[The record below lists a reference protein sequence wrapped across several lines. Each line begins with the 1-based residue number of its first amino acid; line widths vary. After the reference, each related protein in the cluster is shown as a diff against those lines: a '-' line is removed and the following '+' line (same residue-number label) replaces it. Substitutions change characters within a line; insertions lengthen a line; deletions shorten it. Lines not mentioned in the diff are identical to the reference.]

1 MEEKLKILR
10 RYFNNGY
17 SRNDYLELKRLILSE
32 DSEIE
37 LLLQSHWSEFKTE
50 ENRAHK
56 DLSKVLLN
64 LNQKIDENSNNPFI
78 KKILIAY
85 SRIAAILIIP
95 LFLALGFLYF
105 QYHQYLFQKNVF
117 VDVVSPAGSRTSLSL
132 PDGSMVW
139 LNGDSH
145 IRYPA
150 VFGKTREVE
159 IQGEAFF
166 KVKSDKKHPF
176 LVSAKDVVVR
186 ATGTQFNVMA
196 YNDIPEVSVILK
208 EGKVTV
214 EDENRNLIKEVDPG
228 YELRY
233 AKRSS
238 SISYKEI
245 NTENYS
251 GWISGRLI
259 FTYAP
264 FSEVVE
270 RMGKWYG
277 IDIEIVDRELLQ
289 LHFRATF
296 INENIEE
303 ALKLLQTTATFSYE
317 FSKRETRKDG
327 SLEKSK
333 IYITKSKPM

>member
-10 RYFNNGY
+10 RYFNNRY

-37 LLLQSHWSEFKTE
+37 LLLKTHWNEFTKE
-50 ENRAHK
+50 EDSAFK
-56 DLSKVLLN
+56 DLSEVLVN
-64 LNQKIDENSNNPFI
+64 LNQEIDEKSNSSFV

-85 SRIAAILIIP
+85 SRIAAILVIP

-105 QYHQYLFQKNVF
+105 QFNQYSSQKNVF
-117 VDVVSPAGSRTSLSL
+117 VDVVSPAGSRTSLNL
-132 PDGSMVW
+132 PDGSIVW

-150 VFGKTREVE
+150 VFGKNREVK
-159 IQGEAFF
+159 IDGEAFF

-176 LVSAKDVVVR
+176 LVSAKDVVIR

-208 EGKVTV
+208 EGKVAM
-214 EDENRNLIKEVDPG
+214 EDENRTLIKQVDPG

-233 AKRSS
+233 ATKSS

-259 FTYAP
+259 FSYAP

-277 IDIEIVDRELLQ
+277 IDIEIVDKELLQ

-296 INENIEE
+296 DNENIEE
-303 ALKLLQTTATFSYE
+303 ALKLLQSTATFRYK

-327 SLEKSK
+327 SFGKSK
-333 IYITKSKPM
+333 IYITKK

>member
-1 MEEKLKILR
+1 MKKKLKILR
-10 RYFNNGY
+10 RYFNNRY
-17 SRNDYLELKRLILSE
+17 SRNDYFELKRLILSE

-37 LLLQSHWSEFKTE
+37 SLLQIHWNEFKME
-50 ENRAHK
+50 DNGAIK
-56 DLSKVLLN
+56 DLSEVLTN
-64 LNQKIDENSNNPFI
+64 LNQKSNVSFI
-78 KKILIAY
+78 KKIFIAY
-85 SRIAAILIIP
+85 SRIAAILVIP

-105 QYHQYLFQKNVF
+105 QFNQYLFQKDVF
-117 VDVVSPAGSRTSLSL
+117 VDVVSPAGSRSSLNL

-150 VFGKTREVE
+150 VFGENREVKIE
-159 IQGEAFF
+159 GEAFF

-176 LVSAKDVVVR
+176 LVFAKDIVVR

-208 EGKVTV
+208 EGKVAVENEKQTV
-214 EDENRNLIKEVDPG
+214 MKEMEPG

-233 AKRSS
+233 AKKFS
-238 SISYKEI
+238 SISYKKI

-251 GWISGRLI
+251 GWISSRLI
-259 FTYAP
+259 FSYAP

-277 IDIEIVDRELLQ
+277 IDIEIVDKELLQ

-296 INENIEE
+296 VNENIEE
-303 ALKLLQTTATFSYE
+303 ALKLLQSTSTFKYE
-317 FSKRETRKDG
+317 FSKRGTRKDG

-333 IYITKSKPM
+333 IYITKN

>member
-1 MEEKLKILR
+1 MEEKLKILQ
-10 RYFNNGY
+10 RYFNNKY

-37 LLLQSHWSEFKTE
+37 LLLQTHWNEFRPE
-50 ENRAHK
+50 ENNAFK
-56 DLSKVLLN
+56 DLSEILVN
-64 LNQKIDENSNNPFI
+64 LNQEIDENSNTPLV

-85 SRIAAILIIP
+85 SRIAAVLVIP
-95 LFLALGFLYF
+95 LFLALGFLYSQF
-105 QYHQYLFQKNVF
+105 NQYLFQKNVF
-117 VDVVSPAGSRTSLSL
+117 VDVVSPAGSRTSLNL

-150 VFGKTREVE
+150 VFGKNREVKIE
-159 IQGEAFF
+159 GEAFF

-196 YNDIPEVSVILK
+196 YNDIPEVSVILQ
-208 EGKVTV
+208 EGKVAI
-214 EDENRNLIKEVDPG
+214 EDENRTLIKKVDPG

-233 AKRSS
+233 AKNSS

-259 FTYAP
+259 FSYAP

-270 RMGKWYG
+270 RMEKWYG
-277 IDIEIVDRELLQ
+277 IDIEIVDKELLQ

-296 INENIEE
+296 VNENIED
-303 ALKLLQTTATFSYE
+303 ALKLLQSTATFRYE
-317 FSKRETRKDG
+317 FSKRETRIDG
-327 SLEKSK
+327 SLVKSK
-333 IYITKSKPM
+333 IYITKK

>member
-10 RYFNNGY
+10 RYFNNRY

-37 LLLQSHWSEFKTE
+37 LLIQTHWNEFKTE
-50 ENRAHK
+50 ENIAVK
-56 DLSKVLLN
+56 DLSEVLVN
-64 LNQKIDENSNNPFI
+64 LNQEIDKNSNNPFL
-78 KKILIAY
+78 KRILIAY

-105 QYHQYLFQKNVF
+105 QFNEYLFQKNVF
-117 VDVVSPAGSRTSLSL
+117 VDVVSPSGSRTSLNL

-150 VFGKTREVE
+150 VFGKNREVKIE
-159 IQGEAFF
+159 GEAFF

-208 EGKVTV
+208 EGKVSI
-214 EDENRNLIKEVDPG
+214 EDENRTLIKEVDPG

-233 AKRSS
+233 AKKSS

-259 FTYAP
+259 FSYAP

-270 RMGKWYG
+270 RMEKWYG
-277 IDIEIVDRELLQ
+277 IDIEIVDKELLQ

-296 INENIEE
+296 VNENIEE
-303 ALKLLQTTATFSYE
+303 ALKLLQSTATFSYE
-317 FSKRETRKDG
+317 FSERETRNDG

-333 IYITKSKPM
+333 IYITKK

>member
-10 RYFNNGY
+10 RYFSNRY
-17 SRNDYLELKRLILSE
+17 SRNDYFELKRLILSE

-37 LLLQSHWSEFKTE
+37 SLLQIHWNEFKTKD
-50 ENRAHK
+50 NGALK
-56 DLSKVLLN
+56 DLSEVLTN
-64 LNQKIDENSNNPFI
+64 LNQKIDEKSNPSFI
-78 KKILIAY
+78 KKIFIVY
-85 SRIAAILIIP
+85 SRIAAILVIP

-105 QYHQYLFQKNVF
+105 QFNHYLFQENVF
-117 VDVVSPAGSRTSLSL
+117 VDVVSPAGSRTSLNL

-145 IRYPA
+145 LRYPT
-150 VFGKTREVE
+150 VFGKNREVKIE
-159 IQGEAFF
+159 GEAFF

-176 LVSAKDVVVR
+176 LVSAKDIVVR

-208 EGKVTV
+208 EGKVAV
-214 EDENRNLIKEVDPG
+214 ENEKQTLMKEMEPG

-233 AKRSS
+233 HYKSS

-251 GWISGRLI
+251 DWITGCLI
-259 FTYAP
+259 FSYAP
-264 FSEVVE
+264 LSEVVE

-277 IDIEIVDRELLQ
+277 IDIEIVDKELLQ
-289 LHFRATF
+289 LHFKATF
-296 INENIEE
+296 VNENIEE
-303 ALKLLQTTATFSYE
+303 ALKLLQSTATFRYE
-317 FSKRETRKDG
+317 FSKRGTRKDG

-333 IYITKSKPM
+333 IYITKK

>member
-10 RYFNNGY
+10 RYFRNKY
-17 SRNDYLELKRLILSE
+17 SRNDYFELKRLILSG
-32 DSEIE
+32 DPDIE
-37 LLLQSHWSEFKTE
+37 MLLQSHWNEFKTE
-50 ENRAHK
+50 ENGTVK
-56 DLSKVLLN
+56 DLSEVLMN
-64 LNQKIDENSNNPFI
+64 LNQQIDEKSVNPFA

-85 SRIAAILIIP
+85 SRIAAILVLP
-95 LFLALGFLYF
+95 LFVALGFLYF
-105 QYHQYLFQKNVF
+105 QFNQYLFQKSVF
-117 VDVVSPAGSRTSLSL
+117 VDVVSPAGSRTSLNL

-150 VFGKTREVE
+150 VFGKNREVKIE
-159 IQGEAFF
+159 GEAFF

-208 EGKVTV
+208 EGKVAV
-214 EDENRNLIKEVDPG
+214 ENENRTLIKEVDPG

-233 AKRSS
+233 AKKSS

-259 FTYAP
+259 FSYAP
-264 FSEVVE
+264 FSEVVV
-270 RMGKWYG
+270 RMEKWYG
-277 IDIEIVDRELLQ
+277 IEIEIVDKELLQ

-296 INENIEE
+296 VNENIEE
-303 ALKLLQTTATFSYE
+303 ALKLLQSTATFSYE
-317 FSKRETRKDG
+317 FSKRETRNDG

-333 IYITKSKPM
+333 IYITKK

>member
-10 RYFNNGY
+10 RYFNNRY

-37 LLLQSHWSEFKTE
+37 LLLQTHWNEFNAE
-50 ENRAHK
+50 DHRSIK
-56 DLSKVLLN
+56 DLSAVLAN
-64 LNQKIDENSNNPFI
+64 LNQEIDENSNNSFV
-78 KKILIAY
+78 KKILNAY
-85 SRIAAILIIP
+85 SRIAAILVIP
-95 LFLALGFLYF
+95 LFLALGLLYF
-105 QYHQYLFQKNVF
+105 QFNQYLLQKNVF
-117 VDVVSPAGSRTSLSL
+117 VDVVSPAGSRTSLNL

-150 VFGKTREVE
+150 VFGKNREVKIE
-159 IQGEAFF
+159 GEAFF
-166 KVKSDKKHPF
+166 KVKSDKEHPF

-208 EGKVTV
+208 EGKVAI
-214 EDENRNLIKEVDPG
+214 EDKNRTLIKEVEPG

-233 AKRSS
+233 AKKSS

-251 GWISGRLI
+251 GWINGRLI
-259 FTYAP
+259 FSYAP
-264 FSEVVE
+264 LSEVVE
-270 RMGKWYG
+270 RMEKWYG
-277 IDIEIVDRELLQ
+277 IDIEIVDKELLQ
-289 LHFRATF
+289 LHFKATF
-296 INENIEE
+296 VNENIEE
-303 ALKLLQTTATFSYE
+303 ALKLLQSTATFRYE
-317 FSKRETRKDG
+317 FSKRETQKDG
-327 SLEKSK
+327 SFDKSK
-333 IYITKSKPM
+333 IYITKK

>member
-10 RYFNNGY
+10 RYFNNRY

-37 LLLQSHWSEFKTE
+37 LLLKTHWNEFTKE
-50 ENRAHK
+50 EDKVFK
-56 DLSKVLLN
+56 DLSEVLVN
-64 LNQKIDENSNNPFI
+64 LNQKIDENSNSSFV
-78 KKILIAY
+78 KKIFITY
-85 SRIAAILIIP
+85 SRIAAILVIP

-105 QYHQYLFQKNVF
+105 QFNQYSSQKNVF
-117 VDVVSPAGSRTSLSL
+117 VDVVSPAGSRTSLNL
-132 PDGSMVW
+132 PDGSIVW

-145 IRYPA
+145 VRYPA
-150 VFGKTREVE
+150 VFGKNREVK
-159 IQGEAFF
+159 IDGEAFF

-176 LVSAKDVVVR
+176 LVSAKDVVIR

-208 EGKVTV
+208 EGKVAM
-214 EDENRNLIKEVDPG
+214 EDENRTLIKQVDPG

-233 AKRSS
+233 ATKSS

-259 FTYAP
+259 FSYAP

-277 IDIEIVDRELLQ
+277 IDIEIVDKELLQ

-296 INENIEE
+296 DNENIEE
-303 ALKLLQTTATFSYE
+303 ALKLLQSTATFRYK

-327 SLEKSK
+327 SLGKSK
-333 IYITKSKPM
+333 IYITKK

>member
-1 MEEKLKILR
+1 MEEKLNILR
-10 RYFNNGY
+10 RYFNNRY
-17 SRNDYLELKRLILSE
+17 SRNDYLELKRLVLSE

-37 LLLQSHWSEFKTE
+37 LLLKTHWNEFTKE
-50 ENRAHK
+50 EDKAFK
-56 DLSKVLLN
+56 DLSEVLVN
-64 LNQKIDENSNNPFI
+64 LNQKIGENSNSSFV
-78 KKILIAY
+78 KKIFITY
-85 SRIAAILIIP
+85 SRIAAILVIP

-105 QYHQYLFQKNVF
+105 QFNQYSSQKNVF
-117 VDVVSPAGSRTSLSL
+117 VDVVSPAGSRTSLNL
-132 PDGSMVW
+132 PDGSIVW

-150 VFGKTREVE
+150 VFGQNREVKIE
-159 IQGEAFF
+159 GEAFF

-176 LVSAKDVVVR
+176 LVSAKDVVIR

-208 EGKVTV
+208 EGKVAM
-214 EDENRNLIKEVDPG
+214 EDENRTLIKEVDPG

-233 AKRSS
+233 AKKSA

-251 GWISGRLI
+251 GWINGRLI
-259 FTYAP
+259 FSYTP
-264 FSEVVE
+264 LSEVVE
-270 RMGKWYG
+270 RLERWYG
-277 IDIEIVDRELLQ
+277 IDIEIVDKELLR
-289 LHFRATF
+289 LHFKATF
-296 INENIEE
+296 VNENIEE
-303 ALKLLQTTATFSYE
+303 ALKLLQSTATFRYE

-333 IYITKSKPM
+333 IYITKN